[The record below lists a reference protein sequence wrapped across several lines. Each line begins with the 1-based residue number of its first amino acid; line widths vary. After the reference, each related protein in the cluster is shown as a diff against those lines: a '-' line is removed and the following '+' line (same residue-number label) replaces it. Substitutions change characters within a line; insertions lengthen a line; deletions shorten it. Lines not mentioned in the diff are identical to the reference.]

1 MNTTQASEI
10 IVENLTL
17 KTLHKMV
24 KHLQETGEQDADLQR
39 AERVLKNDFYDVI
52 ANRFDMAVSPAEKE
66 VAQHSKK
73 IIPSEL
79 QGQER
84 ENMANDLRGFYA
96 DAFLQGYIMA
106 SADMERF
113 FNFLEQENG
122 EITEVF

>member
-17 KTLHKMV
+17 KTLQKMV
-24 KHLQETGEQDADLQR
+24 KHLQETGEADADLQR
-39 AERVLKNDFYDVI
+39 AEKVLKNHFWGIV
-52 ANRFDMAVSPAEKE
+52 ANRFDMAVAPGEKALE
-66 VAQHSKK
+66 QHSKK
-73 IIPSEL
+73 IIPDDL

-84 ENMANDLRGFYA
+84 EDMADGLRGLYA

-113 FNFLEQENG
+113 FNLLEQENG
-122 EITEVF
+122 EPTEVF